1 MTSKTA
7 SQAAGK
13 TASRTASKADSDA
26 ASLLKVLG
34 EPTRLEI
41 VRRLAVEDLCTCH
54 LVDDLGIAQSLVSH
68 HLGILRQAGIL
79 RAEPSGAFTYYML
92 ERPAL
97 AEVAELLGGL
107 ARQPSRP
114 RRRPCA

>member
-1 MTSKTA
+1 VRVDITSKAGDRT
-7 SQAAGK
+7 SQ
-13 TASRTASKADSDA
+13 SKDDAA

-68 HLGILRQAGIL
+68 HLGILRQAGIV
-79 RAEPSGAFTYYML
+79 RAEPSVAFTYYML